1 MEQKKW
7 PLKSVLLIFG
17 TCVLLNLTSAETL
30 IFTSGTISCLSQS
43 QSIPSQQYSQESSS
57 SQSES
62 LVGVIKGRILDYET
76 QEPIKGVSV
85 AIKESDLEVL
95 SSEDGSYAFSDI
107 PVGFYILTFQ
117 IDGYYTD
124 TRTDVIVRSNRTTF
138 LNIQILKVR
147 KIEEQVDVTADYFPK
162 TQTQTGSQLEINAEE
177 LRRDAASAGDVSR
190 ALYNVPGVIKAD
202 EEANDLIVRGGSPT
216 ENGFYI
222 DNIFVPNINHFPQ
235 MGASGGNISM
245 LNMDFIE
252 RIQIYTGGFDASYGN
267 RLSSILDIGYRE
279 GNRERINSQVN
290 FSIIGYGAQIEGPL
304 PNNKGS
310 WMISAN
316 RSFLDLIRKL
326 ISDEEQQSSFN
337 DIQGKM
343 NYDINENNKLS
354 LLFLGGHSQT
364 LYDPGAEKFDQM
376 TVGMNW
382 RHLWG
387 GVGYSDTSVSYS
399 SQKGNENFWD
409 SYEEQLVFNFEYKNE
424 YLTLRNVNQFQISP
438 SHQLKFG
445 FEAQNIIFQSLD
457 YYDEST
463 QKFKGIFGG
472 AFLTY
477 VVYPFQNFSLS
488 TGIRLD
494 YFPFSER
501 THVSPR
507 VNFSWELT

>member
-43 QSIPSQQYSQESSS
+43 QSILSQQYSQELSS

-316 RSFLDLIRKL
+316 RSYLDLIRKL
-326 ISDEEQQSSFN
+326 ISDDDQRSSYY

-343 NYDINENNKLS
+343 NYDLNDIIN
-354 LLFLGGHSQT
+354 
-364 LYDPGAEKFDQM
+364 
-376 TVGMNW
+376 
-382 RHLWG
+382 
-387 GVGYSDTSVSYS
+387 
-399 SQKGNENFWD
+399 
-409 SYEEQLVFNFEYKNE
+409 
-424 YLTLRNVNQFQISP
+424 
-438 SHQLKFG
+438 
-445 FEAQNIIFQSLD
+445 
-457 YYDEST
+457 
-463 QKFKGIFGG
+463 
-472 AFLTY
+472 
-477 VVYPFQNFSLS
+477 YPFCFWEGTAKLFMIRERKNSTKPLS
-488 TGIRLD
+488 A
-494 YFPFSER
+494 
-501 THVSPR
+501 
-507 VNFSWELT
+507 